1 MPLILPNI
9 LISLLIN
16 LPLKP
21 SAGVAY
27 AEKFNLNSLVVLS
40 QKSLICLIISY
51 PNFLEFSSSP

>member
-27 AEKFNLNSLVVLS
+27 AEKFNLEHRKAKIL
-40 QKSLICLIISY
+40 
-51 PNFLEFSSSP
+51 F

>member
-51 PNFLEFSSSP
+51 PNFLEF